1 MPRRERVTPDLHT
14 RPWERTTN
22 RLRAH
27 RSALPGAHISA
38 RRGRVIAARDYE
50 GHGEDR

>member
-1 MPRRERVTPDLHT
+1 MPRRERVTSDLHT

-22 RLRAH
+22 RVRAR

-50 GHGEDR
+50 GHQDN